1 MKIIFISQPIWFY
14 PMKERLGI
22 KDELLKRN
30 IKYEYWSTY
39 YLIDKIPP
47 GKILDRKEIEKKYIF
62 KKIKDIFKKINELD
76 KNTIVFMEESATF
89 IHLQI
94 YRKLLE
100 KNIKLNL
107 VKWGVISNF
116 DNKKYILNLMTRIFN
131 MNIFYILKRVYE
143 KTMFKVYKNKL
154 SSEIKNSDPKIN
166 LLYSG
171 EEYKVNFQKT
181 YKIKNKEINFISVMR
196 KDLSDYYQIKKTE
209 ENQVV
214 FLDQNL
220 PYHLDFDRRNIQRI
234 EADKYYKK
242 INIFFEYVEKKF
254 NTNVVIAAHPSS
266 NYNTN
271 FFNGRKI
278 IKGETASEIKKS
290 RFIIGH
296 YSAILGLATIDKKP
310 IIFLS
315 MEEFSK
321 EMKDIIKK
329 IAINELNSTLI
340 EFEKFNFNENI
351 ELKVDKEKY
360 QKYYKNYL
368 YDEKE
373 LKATKD
379 IVLDLIEINS

>member
-1 MKIIFISQPIWFY
+1 MKVIFISASIWFY
-14 PMKERLGI
+14 PTKETLGI
-22 KDELLKRN
+22 KDELLKKN
-30 IKYEYWSTY
+30 VEYWSIY
-39 YLIDKIPP
+39 YLTNKILPS
-47 GKILDRKEIEKKYIF
+47 KILDKKEIEKKYIF
-62 KKIKDIFKKINELD
+62 KKTKDILKKIKELD
-76 KNTIVFMEESATF
+76 KNTMVFVVELPDYA
-89 IHLQI
+89 HLKI
-94 YRKLLE
+94 YRALL
-100 KNIKLNL
+100 KNKIKFNL
-107 VKWGVISNF
+107 IMTQGLPTIN
-116 DNKKYILNLMTRIFN
+116 DKYILNLMTRIFN

-154 SSEIKNSDPKIN
+154 SNEMKNSNPKIN

-171 EEYKVNFQKT
+171 EGCKVNFQKT
-181 YKIKNKEINFISVMR
+181 YKLKNKEINFISIMH

-234 EADKYYKK
+234 EANKYYKK
-242 INIFFEYVEKKF
+242 LNMFFEHIEKKF

-266 NYNTN
+266 NYNVN

-278 IKGETASEIKKS
+278 IKGETALEIKKS
-290 RFIIGH
+290 RFIIVH
-296 YSAILGLATIDKKP
+296 YSTILSLATIDKKP
-310 IIFLS
+310 IIFLI
-315 MEEFSK
+315 MEEFPQW
-321 EMKDIIKK
+321 MKSIIKK
-329 IAINELNSTLI
+329 IAIGELNSTLI
-340 EFEKFNFNENI
+340 EVEKFNFNKDI

-379 IVLDLIEINS
+379 IVLNLIEINS